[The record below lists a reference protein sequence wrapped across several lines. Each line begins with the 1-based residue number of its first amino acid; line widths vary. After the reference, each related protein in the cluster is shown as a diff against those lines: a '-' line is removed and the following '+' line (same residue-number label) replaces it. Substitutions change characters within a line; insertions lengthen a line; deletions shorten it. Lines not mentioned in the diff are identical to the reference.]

1 MGIEIG
7 LRHSG
12 YVESIVTIEEWVFGG
27 RRGGAEGG
35 LRVIA
40 RRKPLERIVER
51 AGEFREGRAGV
62 YIYFRLFLRVHHRK
76 NHTWECTGS

>member
-12 YVESIVTIEEWVFGG
+12 YVESIVTIEEWVSRGR

-51 AGEFREGRAGV
+51 AGKFREGRAGV
-62 YIYFRLFLRVHHRK
+62 
-76 NHTWECTGS
+76 

>member
-7 LRHSG
+7 LRHSD
-12 YVESIVTIEEWVFGG
+12 YVESIVTIEEWVSGG
-27 RRGGAEGG
+27 RGAEGG

-51 AGEFREGRAGV
+51 AGEFREGRPGV
-62 YIYFRLFLRVHHRK
+62 YILSFISPGTPSKKSYVGVYG
-76 NHTWECTGS
+76 GS